1 MATDFELK
9 DTPSLTLEPDL
20 ESVADLVAA
29 EEKQPPVSAP
39 IKKEEPKEMWC

>member
-29 EEKQPPVSAP
+29 AP
-39 IKKEEPKEMWC
+39 AAALTTE